1 MPHFDSL
8 IFRWC
13 RCTYNTL
20 PKTFIHTP
28 SLLFFTCGTL
38 KIPPQRGRG
47 QSDAAHPVGTG
58 QAGSGLDGRS
68 GRWTPGHPLSSSR
81 AECTLLHYTPEC
93 AGACGGEGGEGKAEN
108 KTCLIV
114 YWLQV
119 KTKKRQKGG
128 FHTVLGWRRGKERQ
142 GAEIKNEDGIVRSE
156 GRERKQGVLFQR
168 VVDFRG
174 LQRQSISNADMIQ
187 RFPVQLP
194 MARQVL

>member
-1 MPHFDSL
+1 MHLQHATQNFY
-8 IFRWC
+8 
-13 RCTYNTL
+13 T
-20 PKTFIHTP
+20 HA

-142 GAEIKNEDGIVRSE
+142 GAEIKKWGWNSE
-156 GRERKQGVLFQR
+156 KRRQRKETGCLIPESGRL
-168 VVDFRG
+168 
-174 LQRQSISNADMIQ
+174 
-187 RFPVQLP
+187 
-194 MARQVL
+194 